1 MLNTYIYI
9 HVNKYIYI
17 YIYVYVYIRNIY
29 SVYIH
34 IYIYTSPH
42 SAMVI
47 LPGNSRAMLHA
58 LITVFTFITDTLD
71 GHVPSAQPSQLV
83 IQWLSQGSDVRL
95 SQSI

>member
-1 MLNTYIYI
+1 MY
-9 HVNKYIYI
+9 
-17 YIYVYVYIRNIY
+17 
-29 SVYIH
+29 

-71 GHVPSAQPSQLV
+71 VGNVPSAEQPA
-83 IQWLSQGSDVRL
+83 IQWLSQL
-95 SQSI
+95 SQGSATVSLKHKSWACQKMASANYDHLMGI